1 VNIFDVLSQG
11 KGRLNEENLSA
22 MLAFLL
28 SPNQTHG
35 LGDIFLRH
43 FLKAAAQACGE
54 ENRFSNIL
62 NDANPIQSDIL
73 LESAY
78 NIGKKRRV
86 VDIEIRIFR
95 PTFNQPNKEGLKETH
110 RIAVENKFKAQSAST
125 NQFKEEFEGILND
138 LEGDDQIEVTM
149 VFLTPS
155 NKHKGLSEEY
165 ETLDEKIL
173 GPHRKSWLFW
183 SGETGIDNTVVGLIR
198 DILKKE
204 SEAQIPPIMEYLRHT
219 IKALVLHLLETPKGP
234 ISKPAEGWG
243 IAEVAFLEISKS
255 EYRIERYKNS
265 TIRLVNLETQ
275 KYESAKPLLRKIIKE
290 KKLGINLNFSSGA
303 EKNTCDL
310 GREVLKQLKQQGK
323 VLEPS

>member
-1 VNIFDVLSQG
+1 MNIFDVLSQG

-43 FLKAAAQACGE
+43 FLKAIAQACGE
-54 ENRFSNIL
+54 EKFNNIL

-78 NIGKKRRV
+78 NIGNKQRV

-95 PTFNQPNKEGLKETH
+95 STFNQPNKEGLTEIH
-110 RIAVENKFKAQSAST
+110 RIAIENKIKAQSAST

-138 LEGDDQIEVTM
+138 LEGDDKIEVTM

-165 ETLDEKIL
+165 ETLNEKVL

-183 SGETGIDNTVVGLIR
+183 SDETGMDNTVVGMIR

-204 SEAQIPPIMEYLRHT
+204 SETQIPPMMEYLRHT
-219 IKALVLHLLETPKGP
+219 LKALVLHLLESSKGSIPKP
-234 ISKPAEGWG
+234 GWE
-243 IAEVAFLEISKS
+243 IPEVAFLKFSKGK
-255 EYRIERYKNS
+255 YRIERYENS

-303 EKNTCDL
+303 EKNTRDL
-310 GREVLKQLKQQGK
+310 GREVLKQLTQQGK

>member
-1 VNIFDVLSQG
+1 MNIFDVLSQG

-43 FLKAAAQACGE
+43 FLKAIAQACGE
-54 ENRFSNIL
+54 ENRFSSIL

-95 PTFNQPNKEGLKETH
+95 STFNQLNKEGLTEIH
-110 RIAVENKFKAQSAST
+110 RIAIENKIKAQSAST
-125 NQFKEEFEGILND
+125 NQFKEEFKGILND
-138 LEGDDQIEVTM
+138 FEGDDQIDVTM

-155 NKHKGLSEEY
+155 SNHKGLKEEY
-165 ETLDEKIL
+165 ETLDEKTL
-173 GPHRKSWLFW
+173 GHHRKSWLLW
-183 SGETGIDNTVVGLIR
+183 SDETNTDNTVVGLIR

-204 SEAQIPPIMEYLRHT
+204 SEAKIPPVMEYLKHT
-219 IKALVLHLLETPKGP
+219 LKAFVLHLLESSKGL
-234 ISKPAEGWG
+234 ISKPPEWG
-243 IAEVAFLEISKS
+243 IAEVAFPEISKS
-255 EYRIERYKNS
+255 KYRIERYKNS
-265 TIRLVNLETQ
+265 TIRLINLETQ
-275 KYESAKPLLRKIIKE
+275 KYESAKPLLKKIIRE
-290 KKLGINLNFSSGA
+290 KNLGINLYFSSGA
-303 EKNTCDL
+303 EKNTRDL
-310 GREVLKQLKQQGK
+310 GREVLNQLK
-323 VLEPS
+323 VLKPS

>member
-1 VNIFDVLSQG
+1 MNIFDVLSQG

-43 FLKAAAQACGE
+43 FLKAIAQACGE
-54 ENRFSNIL
+54 ENRFSSIL

-95 PTFNQPNKEGLKETH
+95 PTFNQLNKEGLSEIH
-110 RIAVENKFKAQSAST
+110 RIAIENKIKVQSAST
-125 NQFKEEFEGILND
+125 NQFKEEFKGILND
-138 LEGDDQIEVTM
+138 FEGDDQIDVTM

-155 NKHKGLSEEY
+155 SNHKGLKEEY
-165 ETLDEKIL
+165 ETLDEKTL
-173 GPHRKSWLFW
+173 GHHKKSWLLW
-183 SGETGIDNTVVGLIR
+183 SDETKTDNTVVGLIR
-198 DILKKE
+198 AILKKE
-204 SEAQIPPIMEYLRHT
+204 SEAKIPPVMEYLKHT
-219 IKALVLHLLETPKGP
+219 LKALVLHLLESSKGS

-255 EYRIERYKNS
+255 KYRIERYENS

-275 KYESAKPLLRKIIKE
+275 KYESAKPLLRKIIRE
-290 KKLGINLNFSSGA
+290 KKLGINLHFSSGA
-303 EKNTCDL
+303 EKNTRDL
-310 GREVLKQLKQQGK
+310 GREVLKSVKETISSQFT
-323 VLEPS
+323 

>member
-1 VNIFDVLSQG
+1 MNIFDVLSQG

-43 FLKAAAQACGE
+43 FLKAIAQACDE
-54 ENRFSNIL
+54 EKTFSSIL
-62 NDANPIQSDIL
+62 NDANPIRSDIL

-78 NIGKKRRV
+78 KIGNKRRV
-86 VDIEIRIFR
+86 VDIEIRIFK
-95 PTFNQPNKEGLKETH
+95 PTFNQSNKEELTEIH
-110 RIAVENKFKAQSAST
+110 RIAIENKIKAQSAST

-138 LEGDDQIEVTM
+138 FEGDDQIDVTM

-165 ETLDEKIL
+165 DTLDEKIL
-173 GPHRKSWLFW
+173 GSHRKSWLFW
-183 SGETGIDNTVVGLIR
+183 SDETGMDNTVVGLIR

-204 SEAQIPPIMEYLRHT
+204 SEAQIPPMMEYFRHT
-219 IKALVLHLLETPKGP
+219 LKALVLHLLESSKGL
-234 ISKPAEGWG
+234 ISKPEWE
-243 IAEVAFLEISKS
+243 IAEVAFVELSKGK
-255 EYRIERYKNS
+255 YRIERYANS

-275 KYESAKPLLRKIIKE
+275 KYEAAKPFLRKIIRE
-290 KKLGINLNFSSGA
+290 KKLSINLNFSSGA
-303 EKNTCDL
+303 EKNTRDL
-310 GREVLKQLKQQGK
+310 GREVLNQLKLQGK
-323 VLEPS
+323 VLDSY

>member
-1 VNIFDVLSQG
+1 MNIFDVLSQG
-11 KGRLNEENLSA
+11 KGRLNEENMSA

-43 FLKAAAQACGE
+43 FIKAIAQACDE
-54 ENRFSNIL
+54 EKPFNSIL
-62 NDANPIQSDIL
+62 NDADPIQSDIL

-78 NIGKKRRV
+78 KIGNKRRV
-86 VDIEIRIFR
+86 VDIEIRIFK
-95 PTFNQPNKEGLKETH
+95 PTFNQSNKEELTEIR
-110 RIAVENKFKAQSAST
+110 RIAIENKIKAQSAST

-138 LEGDDQIEVTM
+138 FEGDDQIEVTM

-173 GPHRKSWLFW
+173 GHHKKSWLFW
-183 SGETGIDNTVVGLIR
+183 SDETGMDNTVVGLIR

-204 SEAQIPPIMEYLRHT
+204 SEAQIPPMTEYLRHT
-219 IKALVLHLLETPKGP
+219 LKAFVLHLLESSKGP
-234 ISKPAEGWG
+234 ITSPKEGYG
-243 IAEVAFLEISKS
+243 IAEVAFLEFSKGK
-255 EYRIERYKNS
+255 YRIERYENS

-275 KYESAKPLLRKIIKE
+275 KYESAKPILRKIIRE
-290 KKLGINLNFSSGA
+290 KKLRINLNLSSGV
-303 EKNTCDL
+303 EKNTRDL
-310 GREVLKQLKQQGK
+310 GREVLKQLKLQGK
-323 VLEPS
+323 GLESY